1 MFSLFGCMSIA
12 SAILRTWHLL
22 IDLKQCTA
30 RQWRTWQWRRGTSTG
45 PRISRFS
52 INCQTITLPSLIFL
66 LFISFSACS
75 RMATRK
81 MCQDCFFRLVTML
94 WRQACPGFVGN
105 FRDKI
110 LEQRFFIFPP
120 NDSHV
125 CLLLARLGKDFI
137 GKAAIVEAKSKKVS
151 WTITREHK
159 KLQYNRQVEM
169 FCKIYFGGNSNVP

>member
-1 MFSLFGCMSIA
+1 MYVNSISNIENITLA
-12 SAILRTWHLL
+12 NWSQTM
-22 IDLKQCTA
+22 QCQA
-30 RQWRTWQWRRGTSTG
+30 MENMAMEKGYQHWPADIQV
-45 PRISRFS
+45 F
-52 INCQTITLPSLIFL
+52 NCQTITLPSLIFL

-81 MCQDCFFRLVTML
+81 MCQDSFFRLVTML

-105 FRDKI
+105 FRGKI
-110 LEQRFFIFPP
+110 LEHRFFIFPP

-151 WTITREHK
+151 WTNWTTITRAHK

-169 FCKIYFGGNSNVP
+169 FCKIYFGRNSNVP

>member
-1 MFSLFGCMSIA
+1 M
-12 SAILRTWHLL
+12 H
-22 IDLKQCTA
+22 
-30 RQWRTWQWRRGTSTG
+30 
-45 PRISRFS
+45 
-52 INCQTITLPSLIFL
+52 CQAMENMAMEKGYQHWPADIQVFNQLPHHNITITNLFL

-105 FRDKI
+105 FRGKI
-110 LEQRFFIFPP
+110 LEHRFFIFPP

-169 FCKIYFGGNSNVP
+169 FCKIYFGRNSNVP